1 MTPSVMDDSLGTRQ
15 VVTGPTPGSARSVT
29 LAVALAAA
37 ILLGI
42 ALAARLAASRDPLR
56 RAWSAAGIAG
66 TYAFEG
72 TTRATTEAGSA
83 EYAVAGTGETDGTLL
98 IAVRPAASEGAG
110 VSVTVRIAWPVVEE
124 PGELDPHALALL
136 LPAGDPLALL
146 ATGHGAVGG
155 ALEDVGGRACRLVR
169 FHIGAEAYGAWWR
182 AHPHVL
188 PVNADSGGLDKLTGE
203 GTLWQEPD
211 SGLPCRIAARL
222 DLPRLGGD
230 QPGVGEVDW
239 VYREWGERAERT
251 QPPPPER
258 SW

>member
-1 MTPSVMDDSLGTRQ
+1 MPPSTTDLPPRRS
-15 VVTGPTPGSARSVT
+15 PNSARGVT

-37 ILLGI
+37 LLLGI
-42 ALAARLAASRDPLR
+42 ALVAHLAASRDPLR
-56 RAWSAAGIAG
+56 RAWSAAGAAG
-66 TYAFEG
+66 AYAFEG
-72 TTRATTEAGSA
+72 TTRAATEAGSA
-83 EYAVAGTGETDGTLL
+83 NYAVAGTGEATGALQV
-98 IAVRPAASEGAG
+98 AVRPAAGDSAG
-110 VSVTVRIAWPVVEE
+110 VSATYRIAWPVVEGQGA
-124 PGELDPHALALL
+124 PDPHALALI

-155 ALEDVGGRACRLVR
+155 VVEDVGGRACRRMV

-182 AHPHVL
+182 AHPYVL

-239 VYREWGERAERT
+239 VYREWGENGRR
-251 QPPPPER
+251 
-258 SW
+258 